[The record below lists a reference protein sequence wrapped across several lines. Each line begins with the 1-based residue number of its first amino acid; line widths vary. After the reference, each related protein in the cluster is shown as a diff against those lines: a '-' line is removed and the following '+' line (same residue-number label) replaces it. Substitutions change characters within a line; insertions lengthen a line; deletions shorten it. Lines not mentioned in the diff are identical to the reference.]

1 MARNLVTQTLN
12 ILQGGVK
19 EAGKDY
25 FSNMISFYNDAKNV
39 KNTLINSGTDVSD
52 TFARLKRTNV
62 TKAIS
67 DWFYQEESSSEMELN
82 GNTDEF
88 DPGFKSSDSDSP
100 KLDGESSKPS
110 GLTVDAMMNISNKQ
124 TNAILKVGR
133 RQNEQS
139 VANTAE
145 IISTIDT
152 RSAEMIT
159 SLNNINKTLLSI
171 SSRLDK
177 IIELQAVPLTDQKEI
192 DKGGLYQDGNLSL
205 MRIFEAT
212 KQNVLTTGPM
222 SLLTT
227 GIDMLRSGSL
237 TPTTL
242 ASIGI
247 KGLAGKIKVNG
258 KSFDDWGNAFN
269 ELIGTATQTAM
280 NEMINSNFFQKYIGK
295 ITGFEGDKDYG
306 TIVPNHYDNKRAV
319 FDGMTRQSIVNI
331 IPEMLAK
338 INESISGQSY
348 SLDSRGKWVAG
359 PAKNEFTEVT
369 RASFGS
375 SGLKDNAINS
385 ISNAGVQSIGKKIP
399 TADIEKAAKALT
411 MAIVMNQHTNGDR
424 AFTISQLKGDL
435 TNQVIQACEVLSM
448 TGGDPKYW
456 AKVCNSIIIQLSSGM
471 MDAAGF
477 VRNVNDSVQRMINEA
492 TQFAQSGKQNASQAS
507 KLSFNMAANQFL
519 EQYAPKA
526 ETAKI
531 AESQNKGTL
540 IDGKNIRVDES
551 NKVGKF
557 SVNQYIGGIFYLL
570 NRGINVRIDKDGS
583 KYDGI
588 NLADVKPDSV
598 PYVSDDTFGKMV
610 KGMLAGNK
618 NAVSDAVKEEMGVTK
633 KEKGF
638 ISKILDNP
646 AMLFNSLTNMF
657 TGGSVNFQGLKDKA
671 KGILGEE
678 KYNAIADKLS
688 GVKDRITNDDRYIA
702 AKLAAE
708 ETVEKLKN
716 KGNELYDKFGRT
728 RIGNNMMYAKDSL
741 KLKAAEDTI
750 NHMKIDD
757 EMDQEAVAIAKY
769 YTSRGMLD
777 EAASAVSGIKNE
789 NVKTAFLNFVSI
801 QKKRLLGQQAL
812 AEGETPDIGSILIE
826 KDIKEG
832 KDGKSSTTNS
842 LLFKI
847 LGIVGKIGKFVGN
860 MATRGI
866 SNIFYGLKSMGQ
878 ALFGYEDFDPV
889 KGIKY
894 KNKGIFRNL
903 TTELVAAQWRTA
915 KHIVNGISNRVFGEG
930 DAEFV
935 DGKLVNTK
943 KKTLHERYNDKID
956 KLARTKTIVDENGF
970 VIDSEKSWLNKTA
983 IGSYSREAKFVD
995 GKFQGYKLRQDT
1007 AMTYADTLK
1016 HPIEAVSKALGN
1028 FKQNLDFVGEKAVE
1042 GVKTAIT
1049 EVSGFLGNLKANIG
1063 KAWTGFK
1070 STKVGNALTNNKIT
1084 RGFFSGWNQAK
1095 QARLEKQQKK
1105 KKEEDRYEHPLQ
1117 AEIVDSISPTEG
1129 QATGHKKKSIFHEIY
1144 EKLFGSK
1151 NDSVVS
1157 LLKKQVDF
1165 QEEEASENKNNNT
1178 DDESGKKKGII
1189 ERGKDFITSAK
1200 TKVTSMFSSE
1210 KDISPADGAAVAGGG
1225 MLSHIGNTLGS
1236 MAKMFGGFLQMF
1248 AGVAELIGSI
1258 VMSLEGFQALRDLVK
1273 SILVDGLKPLNEVFY
1288 TIIDLIKPVTKV
1300 LTKIVKVIA
1309 ETISTIANAIIDTIS
1324 PIIEALEP
1332 IFDSLFKILSPILK
1346 VVTVILDVV
1355 LMPIKMILEVC
1366 QPLFEGIAYRVQ
1378 AVSGILEMGVGFLM
1392 SGLGKIITGIGF
1404 VADLLGK
1411 FLPGD
1416 DKEVDVAL
1424 GEVGLNIMNGADEMM
1439 DQGKQDFLEGI
1450 EGAWGK
1456 LLEFFTGTPYE
1467 GKSKE
1472 VISEAYGV
1480 PAKLGNDFGAG
1491 DVYTTNNY
1499 YGSGNP
1505 MDQHSYGNFMNMSN
1519 RGCGP
1524 VALADAYGRRSGN
1537 QVNPA
1542 LLTGVMGA
1550 SGTYDPSR
1558 GTSVS
1563 SMMAMGNAM
1572 GMGMRAGGVT
1582 AASLQQ
1588 ASPTNP
1594 ITILG
1599 SGAGFGTRKGSNHYV
1614 NVVGSDKNGGTYVS
1628 NPLTGR
1634 IERHST
1640 GNIVNNSKLG
1650 LYGSGDDSDLS
1661 EYGFS
1666 QDAQD
1671 SLNRLKEITNKL
1683 TGMFLGEDDSTT
1695 RARNK
1700 KAVEQMKNTL
1710 KKEDYDA
1717 VETQAV
1723 AELKNRYPKYE
1734 DETDDEYEKR
1744 IRLKLVTPEG
1754 TKLLVSFGS
1763 DKMKNTVEGKI
1774 ASQNEGINSM
1784 MEADKA
1790 SREALSA
1797 AYDSFKSQ
1805 LASSSIESVTGAEMA
1820 MFEPIIHL
1828 TPELTKQEAN
1838 GRYIS
1843 SPVHDF
1849 FNATSVEGKVG
1860 ANRSGGAKGTVYS
1873 AGRGGWFGNY
1883 GGPQNDEGVGSTG
1896 KVHEGVLLHYLND
1909 AGDGNAIAR
1918 AITGGTVT
1926 YVTKDKEG
1934 AGNGLGNAVKWRD
1947 SGGMY
1952 HWYMHMAS
1960 IDKDVQEGTNIE
1972 PGQLIGYF
1980 GKSGLSD
1987 DSGSNVLR
1995 YVVTSAGPQGS
2006 TGDQGYINPFT
2017 YWQFR
2022 AMSDDLIG
2030 NSEKEKIYNYLVNHF
2045 GMSEAGAAG
2054 VMGVLSNE
2062 GMLEPEPYAAQMEGI
2077 FGNNKAEMS
2086 KKYSTLE
2093 AMNDY
2098 TVNTLF
2104 PNYERNGVGIN
2115 KGGYLSDGKYLPG
2128 IGLAQWTGP
2137 RARALYDFAKSK
2149 GMNWYDLQA
2158 QLDFMEA
2165 EKSSTFSSLMT
2176 MLGSKTISPKQA
2188 ADAWMTQY
2196 EAGAS
2201 GTNPYD
2207 SWLSATQ
2214 ITNRENAAEN
2224 LYRELYGHVA
2234 NTAATAKPDDDG
2246 VYRGKFIASATN
2258 PNAFSGDGYFSAN
2271 GGATLADY
2279 GKPTITSVNINGS
2292 PSGNSPLHE
2301 FFSKT
2306 AGGKAMSGEGNWY
2319 KQRNSPNSKGQGSSG
2334 ADHYGIDF
2342 WWDSNTEGRELHATT
2357 GGVVDQVQGGNAY
2370 NGGCGNNI
2378 RWLDDSG
2385 YLHWYMHMKDTPK
2398 LSRGAKVSPG
2408 QLLGYVGNT
2417 GDSSGAHLHYSI
2429 IDNSKFNGYS
2439 SSPGNVNPLLYFGN
2453 YDSAGP
2459 QTNPNSRGGLTF
2471 LSGETTPTSQGYI
2484 ASAVTKMLEA
2494 RDAADPGFD
2503 IWNAANYISNT
2514 GEPRNLALSQIASY
2528 YNNAISPANLSTT
2541 TKNNPGFMSLYGP
2554 SRWDFDNG
2562 KTMSMTDL
2570 NDMLADYMSG
2580 KKRPLTNFLSAL
2592 KSATGSGDIMPSS
2605 DIPPIDI
2612 SKLMEDSSN
2621 NGFNA
2626 MQQYVNKY
2634 DIKTDDSHTTDMLDK
2649 LSSMTFNVR
2658 AKRVEE
2664 LLEIL
2669 IAKVDGNRA
2678 PDAPLPELFDEG
2690 IPEAVTRLSMG

>member
-25 FSNMISFYNDAKNV
+25 FSNMIAFYNDAKNV

-82 GNTDEF
+82 GNADEF
-88 DPGFKSSDSDSP
+88 DPGFKGSDSDSP
-100 KLDGESSKPS
+100 KLDGESGKPS

-159 SLNNINKTLLSI
+159 SLNNINKTLLGI

-237 TPTTL
+237 TPTAL
-242 ASIGI
+242 AGIGI

-295 ITGFEGDKDYG
+295 ITGFEGNKDYG
-306 TIVPNHYDNKRAV
+306 TIVPNHYDNKRAM
-319 FDGMTRQSIVNI
+319 FDGMTRQSIVNV

-338 INESISGQSY
+338 INESLSGQSY

-359 PAKNEFTEVT
+359 PVKNEFNEVT

-375 SGLKDNAINS
+375 SGLKDNTINS

-411 MAIVMNQHTNGDR
+411 MAIVMNQHVRGDR

-435 TNQVIQACEVLSM
+435 TDQVIQACEVLTM

-477 VRNVNDSVQRMINEA
+477 VRNVNDSVQKMINEA

-507 KLSFNMAANQFL
+507 TLSFNMAANKFL

-540 IDGKNIRVDES
+540 VDGKNIRVDES

-570 NRGINVRIDKDGS
+570 NRGINVRIDKAGS

-610 KGMLAGNK
+610 KGVLTGDK
-618 NAVSDAVKEEMGVTK
+618 NAVSDAVKEEMGVAN

-638 ISKILDNP
+638 IGKILDNP

-657 TGGSVNFQGLKDKA
+657 TGGNINFQGFKDKA

-688 GVKDRITNDDRYIA
+688 GVKDRITHDDRYIA

-716 KGNELYDKFGRT
+716 KGNELYDKFGHT

-741 KLKAAEDTI
+741 KLKAAEDTME
-750 NHMKIDD
+750 HLTVDD
-757 EMDQEAVAIAKY
+757 ALDKLSLALTQNYVSEGKF
-769 YTSRGMLD
+769 D
-777 EAASAVSGIKNE
+777 EAANTAAGISDSYLKE
-789 NVKTAFLNFVSI
+789 ACVNFVSI
-801 QKKRLLGQQAL
+801 HKKRLLGQQAL
-812 AEGETPDIGSILIE
+812 SEGETPDIGSILIE

-832 KDGKSSTTNS
+832 KDGKSGTTNS

-847 LGIVGKIGKFVGN
+847 LGIVGKIGKFVAN

-935 DGKLVNTK
+935 DGKLVSTK
-943 KKTLHERYNDKID
+943 KKTLRERYNDRID

-970 VIDSEKSWLNKTA
+970 VIDSEKSWLSKTA
-983 IGSYSREAKFVD
+983 IGSYRREAKFVD
-995 GKFQGYKLRQDT
+995 GKFQGYELRQDT
-1007 AMTYADTLK
+1007 AMTRADALK

-1049 EVSGFLGNLKANIG
+1049 EVSGFLGNLKSNIG
-1063 KAWTGFK
+1063 KAWSGFK
-1070 STKVGNALTNNKIT
+1070 STRFGNALTNNKIT

-1165 QEEEASENKNNNT
+1165 QEEASENKTNTT
-1178 DDESGKKKGII
+1178 DDESGNKKGIV
-1189 ERGKDFITSAK
+1189 EKGKDFIKSAK
-1200 TKVTSMFSSE
+1200 AKVTGMFSSE
-1210 KDISPADGAAVAGGG
+1210 KDISPADGAVAAGGG
-1225 MLSHIGNTLGS
+1225 MLSHIGSTLGS

-1248 AGVAELIGSI
+1248 AGVAELVGSI

-1309 ETISTIANAIIDTIS
+1309 ETIGTIANAIIDTIS

-1332 IFDSLFKILSPILK
+1332 IFDSLFKILTPILK

-1378 AVSGILEMGVGFLM
+1378 AISGILEMGVGYLM

-1404 VADLLGK
+1404 VTDLLGK

-1416 DKEVDVAL
+1416 DKEVDVAIS
-1424 GEVGLNIMNGADEMM
+1424 EVGLNIMNGADEMM
-1439 DQGKQDFLEGI
+1439 EQGKQDFLEGI
-1450 EGAWGK
+1450 AGAWGK

-1599 SGAGFGTRKGSNHYV
+1599 SGTGFGTRKGNNHYV

-1695 RARNK
+1695 RAKNK
-1700 KAVEQMKNTL
+1700 KAVEHMKNTL

-1717 VETQAV
+1717 VETQVV

-1734 DETDDEYEKR
+1734 DETDEEYEKR

-1754 TKLLVSFGS
+1754 TSLLVSFGS
-1763 DKMKNTVEGKI
+1763 GKMKNTVEGKI

-1790 SREALSA
+1790 SREALAA
-1797 AYDSFKSQ
+1797 AYESFKSQ
-1805 LASSSIESVTGAEMA
+1805 LTSSGVESVTGAEMA

-1883 GGPQNDEGVGSTG
+1883 SGPQNDEGVGSAG
-1896 KVHEGVLLHYLND
+1896 KVHEGILLHYLND

-1952 HWYMHMAS
+1952 HWYMHMSS

-1980 GKSGLSD
+1980 GKTGLSD

-2104 PNYERNGVGIN
+2104 PNYARNGVSIN

-2165 EKSSTFSSLMT
+2165 EKSGTFSSLMT
-2176 MLGSKTISPKQA
+2176 MLTNKTISPKQA

-2246 VYRGKFIASATN
+2246 VYRGRFIASATN
-2258 PNAFSGDGYFSAN
+2258 PGAFGSSDILQSAAEVFSAWNGGTYMQGDSGSLKLANGSSIPHFRPDCSGSLTGVIRNMGYDVNIGDPTGFRTYDLIGKTSNDMIYKNGQPSSDWRFIPYKQGSLQSGDIIVAKEHMGMYVTGDDNRSWGNKGYD
-2271 GGATLADY
+2271 GGATSGFQNSARGANAYLAGD
-2279 GKPTITSVNINGS
+2279 SDWQ
-2292 PSGNSPLHE
+2292 
-2301 FFSKT
+2301 SKLAQT
-2306 AGGKAMSGEGNWY
+2306 L
-2319 KQRNSPNSKGQGSSG
+2319 SG
-2334 ADHYGIDF
+2334 AD
-2342 WWDSNTEGRELHATT
+2342 
-2357 GGVVDQVQGGNAY
+2357 
-2370 NGGCGNNI
+2370 
-2378 RWLDDSG
+2378 
-2385 YLHWYMHMKDTPK
+2385 
-2398 LSRGAKVSPG
+2398 
-2408 QLLGYVGNT
+2408 T
-2417 GDSSGAHLHYSI
+2417 GDDKIQTIVRFMGGTGTNSGGSS
-2429 IDNSKFNGYS
+2429 
-2439 SSPGNVNPLLYFGN
+2439 
-2453 YDSAGP
+2453 
-2459 QTNPNSRGGLTF
+2459 TRGGLTF
-2471 LSGETTPTSQGYI
+2471 LSGTTTPTSQGYI
-2484 ASAVTKMLEA
+2484 AGAVTKMLEA
-2494 RDAADPGFD
+2494 RDAAANPGFD

-2514 GEPRNLALSQIASY
+2514 GAPRNAALSQIASL
-2528 YNNAISPANLSTT
+2528 YNKAIDPANKKTT
-2541 TKNNPGFMSLYGP
+2541 TYNNPGFLSSYGP
-2554 SRWDFDNG
+2554 DYWDFDNG
-2562 KTMSMTDL
+2562 KTMSMSDL
-2570 NDMLADYMSG
+2570 NDMIVDYMSG
-2580 KKRPLTNFLSAL
+2580 NKRPFTNFLSAL

-2612 SKLMEDSSN
+2612 NKLMEDSSN